1 MSDGVMRE
9 PGRISINVADPFG
22 QAPTAASRRFG
33 QQPRLGGMATR
44 TAPWWAV
51 ALLAVAGLAGWALF
65 GLAAGAKNER
75 IADLQAAVAEVRGD
89 LKVVTA
95 ERDRLKTEL
104 DRLRTT
110 WGDLAQMEAQLNAA
124 RQENARLGDLRE
136 RLLSDVAQSTAT
148 APGTTAPRLGA
159 DRLPAGTVMDPPDEA
174 PPLTRS
180 EIIAAQRALTRLGF
194 GRLPLDGEIGRRTR
208 RAIQAFER
216 RQGLPVTGE
225 LGPGTREALAR
236 ATGEPV
242 DQAGA
247 ER

>member
-9 PGRISINVADPFG
+9 PGRISINVTDPFG
-22 QAPTAASRRFG
+22 AAATAASRRFG
-33 QQPRLGGMATR
+33 QRPGLGGMAMR
-44 TAPWWAV
+44 TTPWWAA

-65 GLAAGAKNER
+65 GLAAGGKNER
-75 IADLQAAVAEVRGD
+75 IADLQAAVAEARGD
-89 LKVVTA
+89 LKAVTA

-110 WGDLAQMEAQLNAA
+110 WGELAQMEAQLNAA
-124 RQENARLGDLRE
+124 RQENARLGEVRE
-136 RLLSDVAQSTAT
+136 RLLSEVAQSTAA
-148 APGTTAPRLGA
+148 APGAPAPRLGA
-159 DRLPAGTVMDPPDEA
+159 DRLPAGTVLAPPDEA
-174 PPLTRS
+174 PPPTRA

-194 GRLPLDGEIGRRTR
+194 GKLPLDGEIGRRTR